1 MSRVLVIDDELSMRE
16 LLEIF
21 FLKDQ
26 HEVILAA
33 NGRAGIAALKAQE
46 FDLVIT
52 DLRMPGISGMEV
64 VAYCRQQHPNTPII
78 VMTAFA
84 TPETA
89 ISAMK
94 MGAYDYFTK
103 PFKLDE
109 ARLVIEKALQRRAL
123 VLENI
128 ALKSEL
134 QKGRE
139 QGIIGRSPAMQKMM
153 TLLERIAPTKAN
165 VLITGES
172 GTGKEL
178 VAKAIHGLSERKDE
192 AFLVVNCGAIPANL
206 IESELFGHVKGSF
219 TGAIDHREGMF
230 LAADGGTLF
239 LDEIGELP
247 LGMQVKLLRVLQ
259 ERKVK
264 KVGAAAEKAVD
275 VRIIAAT
282 NIDLESAVGRG
293 EFRGDL
299 FYRLNVIRID
309 VPPLRERRE
318 DIPRLAQFFL
328 ARYASEF
335 GKSLTD
341 IDANVLDALI
351 AYDYPGNVRELENIV
366 ERAVALEQSD
376 QVTIDSIPTEVASQG
391 LHAPKF
397 VSPEHVT
404 LPNAGFDLDGVV
416 GTLERRLI
424 TQALEQSDG
433 NKTEAARLLGISFRS
448 LRYRLEKLD
457 LS

>member
-1 MSRVLVIDDELSMRE
+1 M
-16 LLEIF
+16 
-21 FLKDQ
+21 
-26 HEVILAA
+26 AA

-109 ARLVIEKALQRRAL
+109 ARLVIEKARLQRRAL

-264 KVGAAAEKAVD
+264 K
-275 VRIIAAT
+275 
-282 NIDLESAVGRG
+282 
-293 EFRGDL
+293 
-299 FYRLNVIRID
+299 
-309 VPPLRERRE
+309 
-318 DIPRLAQFFL
+318 
-328 ARYASEF
+328 
-335 GKSLTD
+335 
-341 IDANVLDALI
+341 
-351 AYDYPGNVRELENIV
+351 
-366 ERAVALEQSD
+366 
-376 QVTIDSIPTEVASQG
+376 
-391 LHAPKF
+391 
-397 VSPEHVT
+397 
-404 LPNAGFDLDGVV
+404 
-416 GTLERRLI
+416 
-424 TQALEQSDG
+424 
-433 NKTEAARLLGISFRS
+433 
-448 LRYRLEKLD
+448 
-457 LS
+457 